1 MKEIGKNAFSIW
13 ASSDSVWSGWAK
25 PIPFVMLYDL
35 EKQCSSLVTPLKIP
49 QLLYTNEV
57 QANTAIIVDLHDIDA
72 VLEGLALAQLGYR
85 PIPVYN
91 GTCPPC
97 GSIALIENR
106 GIMNALVMGAK
117 LLKSIELSN
126 FAPPVF
132 LLDSNRAFKC
142 RKNSLIFDNGY
153 DIYAQDLPSADFFIK
168 QKISKII
175 VRCNNHFINDDIK
188 IILYKYQQKGIKI
201 FSCCGYEKEK
211 EISIKKPPS
220 RIVRH
225 FS

>member
-1 MKEIGKNAFSIW
+1 MNETGKNAFRIW
-13 ASSDSVWSGWAK
+13 TPSDSVWSGWVK
-25 PIPFVMLYDL
+25 PIPFVMYDL
-35 EKQCSSLVTPLKIP
+35 ENQCSSLVTPLKIP

-57 QANTAIIVDLHDIDA
+57 RANTAMMVDLHDISA
-72 VLEGLALAQLGYR
+72 IEEGIALAQLGYR
-85 PIPVYN
+85 PVPVYN

-117 LLKSIELSN
+117 LLENIEFSN
-126 FAPPVF
+126 FALPTF
-132 LLDSNRAFKC
+132 LLDSNRVFRC
-142 RKNSLIFDNGY
+142 RKNSPIFDNGY

-168 QKISKII
+168 QQISKII

-211 EISIKKPPS
+211 EVSIKKPPS